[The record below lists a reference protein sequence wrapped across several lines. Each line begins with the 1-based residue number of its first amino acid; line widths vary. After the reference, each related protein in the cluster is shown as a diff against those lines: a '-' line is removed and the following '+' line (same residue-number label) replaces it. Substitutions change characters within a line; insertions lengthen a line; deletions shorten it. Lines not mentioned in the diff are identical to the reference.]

1 MFSFFKKKSSA
12 QKAKDR
18 IQLVVINDRAN
29 CSPEVLNMMK
39 QEIIEVI
46 KKYMVIDE
54 QGLDIKIGTEGEN
67 GNTPA
72 LFANIPIKKMRK

>member
-1 MFSFFKKKSSA
+1 MFGLFGKKKSA
-12 QKAKDR
+12 KTAKDR

-39 QEIIEVI
+39 QDIIEVI

-54 QGLDIKIGTEGEN
+54 TGLDINIETESHDK
-67 GNTPA
+67 PA
-72 LFANIPIKKMRK
+72 LFVNIPIKKMRK